1 MFSDYNE
8 IKIEIDENKIFRKAW
23 ISESK
28 QHFLNN
34 ISIEVDITR
43 EIGKYEM
50 NGNEN
55 TAFQS

>member
-55 TAFQS
+55 TVFQS